1 MKKKRIYVTLA
12 LIIAIL
18 MLGVGY
24 AAVTKELTING
35 TLNATVDNSQF
46 VVEFTKADKAVNLT
60 GTPTTSGIS
69 ATFTVDGSKM
79 KTKGNTASVE
89 FTITNNTDESVNLSA
104 TLSAANIQQA
114 ADSKFTVTATDLS
127 SKTLAPGA
135 STTTTVTVTLNE
147 TPIEAIANESVTI
160 KYTAT
165 AVQPTA

>member
-1 MKKKRIYVTLA
+1 MKKKRTYVTLA

-46 VVEFTKADKAVNLT
+46 IVEFTEAAEATNLK
-60 GTPTTSGIS
+60 GTPTASGTS

-79 KTKGNTASVE
+79 QTKGDTASVK
-89 FTITNNTDESVNLSA
+89 FTITNNTTTAVNLSA

-114 ADSKFTVTATDLS
+114 ANSKFTVTATDLS
-127 SKTLAPGA
+127 GETLAPGA
-135 STTTTVTVTLNE
+135 SATTTVTVQLNE
-147 TPIEAIANESVTI
+147 TPIEAITDESVTI

-165 AVQPTA
+165 AVQP

>member
-24 AAVTKELTING
+24 AAITKELTING

-46 VVEFTKADKAVNLT
+46 VVEFTEAGNLAKI
-60 GTPTTSGIS
+60 SGDPVINGLNAS
-69 ATFTVDGSKM
+69 FVVDGSQM
-79 KTKGNTASVE
+79 KTKGDTASVT
-89 FTITNNTDESVNLSA
+89 FTIENKTSTTVNLSA
-104 TLSAANIQQA
+104 NLSSATVTNNN
-114 ADSKFTVTATDLS
+114 DEFTVTASDLS
-127 SKTLAPGA
+127 GTTLKPGETA
-135 STTTTVTVTLNE
+135 TTTVTVVLDE
-147 TPIEAIANESVTI
+147 TPTESISNKTVTI